1 MVIHMTIKQL
11 EQELEIPRATIR
23 FYEKEKLIAP
33 KRSDNSYRE
42 YSEEDVAV
50 LKKVIILRKIGLSV
64 ADIKMVLDGDCTLQ
78 SLLDKNISNLQNQMK
93 ELEGAINVS
102 KLMKDRNED
111 ISSLDENQYWTEMEE
126 LEQAGSRFK
135 EILNDVMEYEKD
147 VIQKEFQLVNSEGDL
162 LFGPRGWKENL
173 IRIVGTCACCG
184 LVWFLLE
191 GQNRS
196 FGDFLEGF
204 FWPFVCIL
212 FSSVFGLP
220 VHYIGKKNP
229 KLAKKIKKVGTGI
242 AVAFTI
248 GLLILAFVLRK

>member
-42 YSEEDVAV
+42 YSDEDVAV
-50 LKKVIILRKIGLSV
+50 LKKIIILRKIGLSV

-111 ISSLDENQYWTEMEE
+111 ISGLDENRYWTEMEE
-126 LEQAGSRFK
+126 LEKAGSRFK
-135 EILNDVMEYEKD
+135 EILNDVMEYEKE
-147 VIQKEFQLVNSEGDL
+147 VIQKEFQLVNSED
-162 LFGPRGWKENL
+162 PSYRRSPGW
-173 IRIVGTCACCG
+173 
-184 LVWFLLE
+184 
-191 GQNRS
+191 
-196 FGDFLEGF
+196 
-204 FWPFVCIL
+204 
-212 FSSVFGLP
+212 
-220 VHYIGKKNP
+220 
-229 KLAKKIKKVGTGI
+229 
-242 AVAFTI
+242 
-248 GLLILAFVLRK
+248 